1 MLMGIQE
8 NLLPGGVLSLL
19 AGLSTGIRA
28 VLALFVKRTDTRML
42 TFAQGASAGVM
53 VYISFDELLPMAE
66 HWGHHH
72 LSMYGVTTGILV
84 MTQVL

>member
-42 TFAQGASAGVM
+42 TFAQAASAGVM
-53 VYISFDELLPMAE
+53 A
-66 HWGHHH
+66 
-72 LSMYGVTTGILV
+72 
-84 MTQVL
+84 QVL